1 MFGGPRCGGGVLI
14 IKGWRVC
21 VTPAGPRG
29 EAVAQRARSRRAVMV
44 AASQFTGPLGGG
56 GDVDD
61 AVTRVICSP
70 MNLVN
75 VLFARS
81 WPGTSFQEVGCF
93 FGLSLHTNRHA
104 AKTTK
109 LILKRVEIQ

>member
-1 MFGGPRCGGGVLI
+1 MRNTRWSSRRSGCSEG
-14 IKGWRVC
+14 K
-21 VTPAGPRG
+21 VTAGRYSRG
-29 EAVAQRARSRRAVMV
+29 EAVYGHTR
-44 AASQFTGPLGGG
+44 GGG
-56 GDVDD
+56 ATCTREDVDD
-61 AVTRVICSP
+61 AVTRKRVICSP